1 MMGRHRISYRLYPGV
16 AQLVARVLW
25 EHEAAGSNPVTRT
38 TTLRGLKLKTHCS
51 KSIERLG
58 SILHTNVNI
67 ILEQVI
73 VNLSLMDEATL

>member
-1 MMGRHRISYRLYPGV
+1 MGRHRISYRLYPGV

-51 KSIERLG
+51 KLIERLG
-58 SILHTNVNI
+58 SILHTNTGTSDNKLVFNG
-67 ILEQVI
+67 
-73 VNLSLMDEATL
+73 